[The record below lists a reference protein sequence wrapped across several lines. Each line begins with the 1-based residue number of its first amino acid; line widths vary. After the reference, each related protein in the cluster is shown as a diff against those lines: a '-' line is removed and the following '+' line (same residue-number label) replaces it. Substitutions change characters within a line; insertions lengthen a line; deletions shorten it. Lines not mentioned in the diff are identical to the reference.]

1 LSRIDT
7 HYTSVG
13 MRDFEYKAGSL
24 CLDLVDTVSERGA
37 GDVDLLATAADVA
50 RWARGTGRL
59 AYAAGAVGDLT
70 TLRKLREA
78 VFNATSACIDGT
90 PMDDADLAVI
100 NAAASIGAP
109 RPVLTRDGV
118 VLRADDPFA
127 AMMAEIAGDAIA
139 LLGGDRQSRL
149 RRCGGCNMLFFDAS
163 PPGRRKWCSS
173 AAGCGNQAKT
183 KNRRARIAAKK
194 QGKAPQ

>member
-1 LSRIDT
+1 
-7 HYTSVG
+7 
-13 MRDFEYKAGSL
+13 MRNFEFKAGSL
-24 CLDLVDTVSERGA
+24 CLDLVDTVSERG
-37 GDVDLLATAADVA
+37 GGNVDLLATEADVA
-50 RWARGTGRL
+50 RWVTGTGRL
-59 AYAAGAVGDLT
+59 AYAAGAVGDIGSV
-70 TLRKLREA
+70 RNLREA
-78 VFNATSACIDGT
+78 IFNAGSACIDDVA
-90 PMDDADLAVI
+90 MDDADLDVI
-100 NAAASIGAP
+100 NAAASVGGP

-118 VLRADDPFA
+118 VMRPDDPFA

-139 LLGGDRQSRL
+139 LLGGERRARL

-183 KNRRARIAAKK
+183 RNRRARIAAQK

>member
-1 LSRIDT
+1 
-7 HYTSVG
+7 

-24 CLDLVDTVSERGA
+24 CLDLVDTVSERGV
-37 GDVDLLATAADVA
+37 GDVDLLVTAADVA
-50 RWARGTGRL
+50 RWVTGTGRL
-59 AYAAGAVGDLT
+59 TYAAGAVGDIAS
-70 TLRKLREA
+70 LRNLREA
-78 VFNATSACIDGT
+78 VFNAASACIDGT
-90 PMDDADLAVI
+90 PMEDADLAVI
-100 NAAASIGAP
+100 NTAASMGAP

-118 VLRADDPFA
+118 VMRADDPFA

-149 RRCGGCNMLFFDAS
+149 RRCGGCRMLFFDAS

-183 KNRRARIAAKK
+183 RNRRARIAA
-194 QGKAPQ
+194 QQRGKATQ